1 MSRVIFDIPF
11 NGEYSTALEFKTN
24 VVERIKGDEQRKP
37 AQFYGLRTFILPMKL
52 SPARRSALEELF
64 CLLKG
69 EHGEFLYR
77 WSRSI
82 GGNNRVYRCYFA
94 DDKLEEDIKYL
105 GYSSCSVKFYGI
117 ERGNI
122 LRNAEF
128 LDMEDWET
136 SAVCTLEDGTL
147 SVSNTS
153 GGTKYLVQNSVMTA
167 GSSYRLDIQ
176 LTVSGDVSLDSSV
189 CSLSAEERRLQ
200 NGKNSIAFEAS
211 GENLKIVFPAGSGAV
226 IEKISLIKDFEDP
239 GSLSAAALEEH
250 THCIHYST
258 VKDLLLTSHNN
269 RVASYD
275 TPLRRWVLTFQK
287 PAADFLALEEFF
299 NVCKGRFRSFN
310 WTYPLSHGGD
320 GQTYR
325 VRFDSDALEA
335 SRSYEGYG
343 RTQLALMEVR
353 GDV

>member
-37 AQFYGLRTFILPMKL
+37 AQFYGLRTFILPLKL

-153 GGTKYLVQNSVMTA
+153 GGTKYLAQNSVMTA

-269 RVASYD
+269 REASYD
-275 TPLRRWVLTFQK
+275 APLRRWVLTFQK

-299 NVCKGRFRSFN
+299 NACKGRFRSFN

-325 VRFDSDALEA
+325 VRFDSDTLEA

>member
-299 NVCKGRFRSFN
+299 NACKGRFRSFN

>member
-211 GENLKIVFPAGSGAV
+211 GENLKITFPAGSGAV

-299 NVCKGRFRSFN
+299 NACKGRFRSFN

-325 VRFDSDALEA
+325 VRFDSDTLEA

-343 RTQLALMEVR
+343 RTRLALMEVR

>member
-37 AQFYGLRTFILPMKL
+37 AQFYGLRTFIMPMKL

-153 GGTKYLVQNSVMTA
+153 GGTKYLAQNSVMTA

-239 GSLSAAALEEH
+239 GSLSAAAFEEH

-299 NVCKGRFRSFN
+299 NACKGRFRSFN

-325 VRFDSDALEA
+325 VRFDSDTLEA

>member
-136 SAVCTLEDGTL
+136 SAVCALEDGTL

-153 GGTKYLVQNSVMTA
+153 GGTKYLAQNGVMTA

-189 CSLSAEERRLQ
+189 CSLSAEERRFQ

-211 GENLKIVFPAGSGAV
+211 GENLKITFPAGSGAV

-269 RVASYD
+269 REASYD
-275 TPLRRWVLTFQK
+275 EPLRRWVLTFQK

-299 NVCKGRFRSFN
+299 NACKGRFRSFN

-343 RTQLALMEVR
+343 RTRLALMEVR

>member
-37 AQFYGLRTFILPMKL
+37 AQFYGLRTFILPLKL

-320 GQTYR
+320 GQAYR

>member
-1 MSRVIFDIPF
+1 M
-11 NGEYSTALEFKTN
+11 
-24 VVERIKGDEQRKP
+24 
-37 AQFYGLRTFILPMKL
+37 
-52 SPARRSALEELF
+52 
-64 CLLKG
+64 
-69 EHGEFLYR
+69 
-77 WSRSI
+77 
-82 GGNNRVYRCYFA
+82 
-94 DDKLEEDIKYL
+94 
-105 GYSSCSVKFYGI
+105 KFYGI

-153 GGTKYLVQNSVMTA
+153 GGTKYLAQNGVMTA

-176 LTVSGDVSLDSSV
+176 LTVSGNVSLDSSV
-189 CSLSAEERRLQ
+189 CSLSAEERRFQ

-211 GENLKIVFPAGSGAV
+211 GENLKITFPAGSGAV

-269 RVASYD
+269 REASYD

-299 NVCKGRFRSFN
+299 NACKGRFRSFN

-325 VRFDSDALEA
+325 VRFDSDTLEA

>member
-37 AQFYGLRTFILPMKL
+37 AQFYGLRTFIMPMKL

-153 GGTKYLVQNSVMTA
+153 GGTKYLAQNGVMTA
-167 GSSYRLDIQ
+167 GSSYHLDIQ

-239 GSLSAAALEEH
+239 GSLSAAAFEEH

-299 NVCKGRFRSFN
+299 NACKGRFRSFN

-325 VRFDSDALEA
+325 VRFDSDTLEA

>member
-37 AQFYGLRTFILPMKL
+37 AQFYGLRTFILPLKL

-153 GGTKYLVQNSVMTA
+153 GGTKYLAQNAVMTP

-269 RVASYD
+269 REASYD

-299 NVCKGRFRSFN
+299 NACKGRFRSFN

-325 VRFDSDALEA
+325 VRFDSDTLEA

-343 RTQLALMEVR
+343 RTRLALMEVR

>member
-24 VVERIKGDEQRKP
+24 VVERIKGNEQRKP

-52 SPARRSALEELF
+52 SPTRRSALEELF

-189 CSLSAEERRLQ
+189 CSLSAEERRFQ